1 MADGST
7 VALRAILRDEISAA
21 LKSIQ
26 KEIQQTSDGAGDAG
40 KAIRGAFSEALPTIQ
55 GVTDSLGKQVSA
67 LRAQRDAMKTPEYQE
82 YGTKM
87 RELQSEIKKME
98 ADLWGEK
105 EASDAQ
111 GNSWANLAGKLFIAQ
126 QAYQM
131 FAPMMMSVVKAA
143 ADYDSVRTRLTA
155 TEGSSMISDADMESL
170 QKLAKLP
177 GLGFEQAAQSLASLR
192 SMRVSAQDAFSIID
206 GIAKANA
213 SMGGGAEQFGRV
225 MYQLQQSIGKGKVM
239 AEDMNAIKEAIPNLG
254 ALLEDA
260 YGTSDSEKINDR
272 LKKTGES
279 VRSFW
284 MNVADMARKLPPAGD
299 TINNN
304 LDNIGDNWKRF
315 RANLIDSDFLK
326 TVTGR
331 IADFS
336 DSLANTASKSK
347 EFEEA
352 TRATAG
358 RGGLLGMLLGDATK
372 AEQELAI
379 INGEMERAGKA
390 AGVGSFSKTSG
401 SEAQSSQAIYLNS
414 LKQKADSDAS
424 DAKRKDQL
432 KKDEEEK
439 EKEKREKKE
448 KAEIAASQKEIQQFL
463 ASKELKIHADEVY
476 EKTLKDLTEDGV
488 NKQVSIISAG
498 TDKQIAEVQAGYA
511 KMRTAKGVTRADLVR
526 IERDQQ
532 AEIEN
537 IQAKSAEKIQAIYNK
552 EHNDNVIKNAKDY
565 KSDQEYFQ
573 KKQNE
578 VKEASKK
585 IAEINISSSKELP
598 GTVGKKDSS
607 KYGLERQ
614 AIDQSAAERKRSIAS
629 EIKDEKQKA
638 AALQAIEANS
648 AVQKAKVDRAE
659 LEERKKNYEKYSA
672 HVESYAQSQLS
683 SLLQGEFTLTKAK
696 EAAKDAAINFIAEEA
711 TKRMA
716 KWVESLVF
724 EKSESA
730 VANAE
735 SIAQAQITGAMLAES
750 YATAAAWA
758 SIMTMGV
765 ADVAGATGM
774 ATTLAAAKSA
784 SVGGFAGG
792 GVQFGSAYTGERG
805 PEISTPTV
813 PRRITQTTNS
823 TVNNSYGGGTI
834 IINTGASVDRVAAVA
849 VRATTRQARGMVRS
863 SR

>member
-21 LKSIQ
+21 LRSIQ
-26 KEIQQTSDGAGDAG
+26 KEIQQTGDGAGDAG
-40 KAIRGAFSEALPTIQ
+40 KAIRGAFSEAIPTIQ
-55 GVTDSLGKQVSA
+55 GVTDSLGKQVAA

-87 RELQSEIKKME
+87 RELQAEIKKME
-98 ADLWGEK
+98 SDLWGEK

-126 QAYQM
+126 QAYQT

-206 GIAKANA
+206 GIARANA

-284 MNVADMARKLPPAGD
+284 MNVADMARKMPPAGD

-304 LDNIGDNWKRF
+304 LDNISDNWKRF
-315 RANLIDSDFLK
+315 KANLIDSDFLK

-336 DSLANTASKSK
+336 ESLANTASKSK

-390 AGVGSFSKTSG
+390 TGVGSFSKTSG

-414 LKQKADSDAS
+414 LKQKADSDAA

-439 EKEKREKKE
+439 EKEKRREKLA
-448 KAEIAASQKEIQQFL
+448 AEIAASQKEIQSFL
-463 ASKELKIHADEVY
+463 ASRELKINADKKYQE
-476 EKTLKDLTEDGV
+476 TLSQLSRDSIEMTGKDID
-488 NKQVSIISAG
+488 KQV
-498 TDKQIAEVQAGYA
+498 AEVQAGIDKQVTETVAGYA
-511 KMRTAKGVTRADLVR
+511 KMRSAKGVTRADLIR

-532 AEIEN
+532 AEIES
-537 IQAKSAEKIQAIYNK
+537 IQAKGTEKILAIYGAEEAKAKAK
-552 EHNDNVIKNAKDY
+552 E
-565 KSDQEYFQ
+565 S
-573 KKQNE
+573 
-578 VKEASKK
+578 
-585 IAEINISSSKELP
+585 
-598 GTVGKKDSS
+598 
-607 KYGLERQ
+607 
-614 AIDQSAAERKRSIAS
+614 AERKKGDADYLKEVQARQDARL
-629 EIKDEKQKA
+629 EKMKKA
-638 AALQAIEANS
+638 FQ
-648 AVQKAKVDRAE
+648 
-659 LEERKKNYEKYSA
+659 EEEQ
-672 HVESYAQSQLS
+672 E
-683 SLLQGEFTLTKAK
+683 
-696 EAAKDAAINFIAEEA
+696 AKDAGAKEGETFADAWMLAVDSRLQKTKPVIEQVADLLMTTMDTAINSISSGFAGMIVQGKSFRSTLASIGETIETEVISSIIKMGLQYVEETA
-711 TKRMA
+711 LRLTTSTA
-716 KWVESLVF
+716 
-724 EKSESA
+724 
-730 VANAE
+730 ANAV
-735 SIAQAQITGAMLAES
+735 TLAEGT
-750 YATAAAWA
+750 ATAAA
-758 SIMTMGV
+758 
-765 ADVAGATGM
+765 
-774 ATTLAAAKSA
+774 LAAAWAPAATAA
-784 SVGGFAGG
+784 SIASFGAADAAGASGMAMAYAAGDAYAVGFAGG

>member
-21 LKSIQ
+21 LKGIQ
-26 KEIQQTSDGAGDAG
+26 KEIQQTGDGAGDAG

-55 GVTDSLGKQVSA
+55 GVTDSLGKQVAA

-206 GIAKANA
+206 GIARANA

-315 RANLIDSDFLK
+315 KANLIDSDFLK

-336 DSLANTASKSK
+336 ESLANTASKSK

-401 SEAQSSQAIYLNS
+401 SEAQSSFAIYMNS
-414 LKQKADSDAS
+414 KKQKADSDAA

-432 KKDEEEK
+432 KNDEEEK
-439 EKEKREKKE
+439 EKGKREGKE
-448 KAEIAASQKEIQQFL
+448 KAEIAASRKEIQQFL

-552 EHNDNVIKNAKDY
+552 EHNVRINQEAKDY
-565 KSDQEYFQ
+565 KGIEEQLAKVNKAIEEAE
-573 KKQNE
+573 KKRSE
-578 VKEASKK
+578 DMEKIRKIDEDREREHWKK
-585 IAEINISSSKELP
+585 ITTIANAIGQPLESGLQTFYTGILNNNLSLEKSFTSLA
-598 GTVGKKDSS
+598 DSF
-607 KYGLERQ
+607 KNMLAQ
-614 AIDQSAAERKRSIAS
+614 MAAELT
-629 EIKDEKQKA
+629 EK
-638 AALQAIEANS
+638 AIVFGVLNAITGGGAGLFSDFLGTGTLGS
-648 AVQKAKVDRAE
+648 AM
-659 LEERKKNYEKYSA
+659 
-672 HVESYAQSQLS
+672 
-683 SLLQGEFTLTKAK
+683 SLL
-696 EAAKDAAINFIAEEA
+696 
-711 TKRMA
+711 
-716 KWVESLVF
+716 
-724 EKSESA
+724 
-730 VANAE
+730 
-735 SIAQAQITGAMLAES
+735 
-750 YATAAAWA
+750 
-758 SIMTMGV
+758 
-765 ADVAGATGM
+765 
-774 ATTLAAAKSA
+774 
-784 SVGGFAGG
+784 GFAGG

-823 TVNNSYGGGTI
+823 TVNNSYGGATV